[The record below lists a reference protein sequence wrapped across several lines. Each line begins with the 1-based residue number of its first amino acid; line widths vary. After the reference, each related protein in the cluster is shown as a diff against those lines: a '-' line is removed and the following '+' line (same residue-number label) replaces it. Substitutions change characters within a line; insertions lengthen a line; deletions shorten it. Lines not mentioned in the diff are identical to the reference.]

1 MKIGLI
7 KTELE
12 YQAAMKRLDEIF
24 DAKRGTAEGDEL
36 ELLALLIETYE
47 DEHYPIEPLD
57 PIEAIKIRMEELD
70 LKQKDLVGVIGG
82 KSRVSEVL
90 NRKKRLT
97 IEMIR
102 ALSEKLKISPATL
115 INDYPLAH

>member
-1 MKIGLI
+1 MRNGLI
-7 KTELE
+7 KNDAE
-12 YQAAMKRLDEIF
+12 YQEALKRLDDIF
-24 DAKRGTAEGDEL
+24 DANRNTPEGDEL

-47 DEHYPIEPLD
+47 DEHYPIAPPD

-70 LKQKDLVGVIGG
+70 MKQKDLVGVIGG

-97 IEMIR
+97 LEMIR
-102 ALSEKLKISPATL
+102 AISEKLKISATTL
-115 INDYPLAH
+115 NGDYPLIE